1 MAFVMAVFGKYM
13 QFYSQKNRFMVD
25 KEVIHMA
32 IASTNAELIK
42 GYEEQGITEF
52 EQEMIIAYLER
63 IQTKMYELSDE
74 ERKKLR

>member
-1 MAFVMAVFGKYM
+1 M
-13 QFYSQKNRFMVD
+13 QYYSTKNQYTVD
-25 KEVIHMA
+25 KQVIQMA

-63 IQTKMYELSDE
+63 IQAKMYELSDE
-74 ERKKLR
+74 EKRKLR